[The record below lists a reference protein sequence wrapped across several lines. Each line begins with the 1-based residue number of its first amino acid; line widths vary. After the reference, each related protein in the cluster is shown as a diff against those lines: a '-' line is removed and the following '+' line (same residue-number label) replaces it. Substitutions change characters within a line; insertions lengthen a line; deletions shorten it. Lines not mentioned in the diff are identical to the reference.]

1 MQLQQALEMVES
13 LLSDNEQ
20 SISSLG
26 CYGDEVSILLYE
38 ELERRSN
45 EHPTIAST

>member
-1 MQLQQALEMVES
+1 MELWQAIEMVES

-26 CYGDEVSILLYE
+26 DYGDEVAILLYE

-45 EHPTIAST
+45 EHPTK